1 MIFIGTTATHETVV
15 LQKYILRLLQ
25 NRSGSNKALVS
36 KAEDVD
42 KGKRT
47 QILLL

>member
-1 MIFIGTTATHETVV
+1 MIFIGTTETVV

-25 NRSGSNKALVS
+25 NCSGSNKALVS
-36 KAEDVD
+36 KAEDVA